1 MYSIINIMYPDYTF
15 MHSFYNKIIFQLKR
29 SIESELRA

>member
-15 MHSFYNKIIFQLKR
+15 MHSFYNKIIFKLK
-29 SIESELRA
+29 SGIESELGA

>member
-15 MHSFYNKIIFQLKR
+15 MHSFYNKIIFQLKI

>member
-15 MHSFYNKIIFQLKR
+15 MHFFYNKIIFQLKR